1 MMKQMQLQMFDWN
14 NREEIDLDQVVND
27 VVKSIE
33 AS

>member
-1 MMKQMQLQMFDWN
+1 MMKQMQLQIFNWN
-14 NREEIDLDQVVND
+14 NKEEIDLDQVVND